1 MSCKRIEIDLGAVG
15 SERLELPEGTVMDIQ
30 HVMRSKSSTVYA
42 YEVGVNCSMFVE
54 ILPVLEYQLISK
66 ENNWIQA
73 EDGSEAVVTVR
84 TDIRRSNRAAS
95 VQTITATIN
104 LLEKRKAFSV
114 EVS

>member
-1 MSCKRIEIDLGAVG
+1 
-15 SERLELPEGTVMDIQ
+15 MDIQ

-42 YEVGVNCSMFVE
+42 YEVRINYSKFVGT
-54 ILPVLEYQLISK
+54 LPILEYQLISE

-95 VQTITATIN
+95 TQTITATIN
-104 LLEKRKAFSV
+104 LLKKRKAFSV